1 MTIDTDELL
10 EFQNLIDAMVQEKKI
25 SYMDAIM
32 EYIEQN
38 NMEVELVAEM
48 ITPQIKSKIQIEAE
62 DLFLIKKSK
71 TNKIPFEND

>member
-62 DLFLIKKSK
+62 DLFPDQEIK
-71 TNKIPFEND
+71 NQQNPI